1 MGNAMGMALAA
12 AVYSRAL
19 GSGGLGEVITAST
32 EAVNA
37 VSQGITVVATVSA
50 IGLVA
55 IILRG
60 RG

>member
-1 MGNAMGMALAA
+1 MIGNSMGMALAA
-12 AVYSRAL
+12 AMYSHAI
-19 GSGGLGEVITAST
+19 GSGGLEG
-32 EAVNA
+32 AVNA
-37 VSQGITVVATVSA
+37 VSQGITVVVTVSA